1 MADTTY
7 TVVLNEAQQK
17 ALEYVA
23 VDPAEWINN
32 VVYNRCR
39 MAIDEIYAAEVD
51 RMINDPTI
59 NSIPADKEEVVIAAD
74 IKTAAEANAEAIA
87 SVPRAE

>member
-23 VDPAEWINN
+23 VDPAEWIRN
-32 VVYNRCR
+32 VVHNRCR
-39 MAIDEIYAAEVD
+39 MAIDEIYNAEVA
-51 RMINDPTI
+51 RMTDDPNI
-59 NSIPADKEEVVIAAD
+59 SAIPADKNQVVIDAE
-74 IKTAAEANAEAIA
+74 IKTAAQVNEEALNSLPE
-87 SVPRAE
+87 

>member
-23 VDPAEWINN
+23 VDPAEWIRN
-32 VVYNRCR
+32 VVHNRCR
-39 MAIDEIYAAEVD
+39 MAIDEIYNSEVV
-51 RMINDPTI
+51 RMTDDPNITA
-59 NSIPADKEEVVIAAD
+59 IPADKNAVVLAAD
-74 IKTAAEANAEAIA
+74 ILTAREQNESAMNELPAG
-87 SVPRAE
+87 

>member
-23 VDPAEWINN
+23 VDPAEWIRN
-32 VVYNRCR
+32 VVHNRCR
-39 MAIDEIYAAEVD
+39 MAIDEIYTAEVA
-51 RMINDPTI
+51 RMTADPNI
-59 NSIPADKEEVVIAAD
+59 SAIPADKNQVVIDAD
-74 IKTAAEANAEAIA
+74 IKTAAQVNEESLN
-87 SVPRAE
+87 SLPG

>member
-23 VDPAEWINN
+23 VDPAEWIRN
-32 VVYNRCR
+32 VVHNRCR
-39 MAIDEIYAAEVD
+39 MAIDEIYNAEVI
-51 RMINDPTI
+51 RMTNDPNI
-59 NSIPADKEEVVIAAD
+59 SAIPADKNAVVISAD
-74 IKTAAEANAEAIA
+74 IKTAAQVNEEALAEL
-87 SVPRAE
+87 PG

>member
-23 VDPAEWINN
+23 VDPAEWIRN
-32 VVYNRCR
+32 VVHNRCR
-39 MAIDEIYAAEVD
+39 MAIDEIYTSEVD
-51 RMINDPTI
+51 RMTNDPNITA
-59 NSIPADKEEVVIAAD
+59 IPADKNQVVIDAD
-74 IKTAAEANAEAIA
+74 IQTAAEVNASAATSLEG
-87 SVPRAE
+87 

>member
-23 VDPAEWINN
+23 VDPAEWIRN
-32 VVYNRCR
+32 VVHNRCR
-39 MAIDEIYAAEVD
+39 MAIDEIYTAEVA
-51 RMINDPTI
+51 RMTDDPNI
-59 NSIPADKEEVVIAAD
+59 SAIPADKNQVVIDAD
-74 IKTAAEANAEAIA
+74 IQTAAETNAAAAN
-87 SVPRAE
+87 SLQG

>member
-23 VDPAEWINN
+23 VDPAEWIRN
-32 VVYNRCR
+32 VVHNRCR
-39 MAIDEIYAAEVD
+39 MAIDEIYTAEVA
-51 RMINDPTI
+51 RMTADP
-59 NSIPADKEEVVIAAD
+59 NVSAIPADKNQVVIEAE
-74 IKTAAEANAEAIA
+74 IKTAAQVNQEALN
-87 SVPRAE
+87 SLPG

>member
-23 VDPAEWINN
+23 VDPAEWIRN
-32 VVYNRCR
+32 VVHNRCR
-39 MAIDEIYAAEVD
+39 MAIDEIYTSEVA
-51 RMINDPTI
+51 RMTADPNI
-59 NSIPADKEEVVIAAD
+59 SAIPADKNQVVIDAE
-74 IKTAAEANAEAIA
+74 IKTAAQVNEEAMN
-87 SVPRAE
+87 SLPG

>member
-23 VDPAEWINN
+23 VDPAEWIRN
-32 VVYNRCR
+32 VVHNRCR
-39 MAIDEIYAAEVD
+39 MAIDEIYTAEVA
-51 RMINDPTI
+51 RMTADPNITA
-59 NSIPADKEEVVIAAD
+59 IPADKNQVVIDAE
-74 IKTAAEANAEAIA
+74 IKTAAQVNQEAIN
-87 SVPRAE
+87 SLPG